1 MPNNYD
7 FSTFGKDLK
16 TLQLY
21 DVEGWTSPLYVE
33 YAIDLYGGVP
43 SYYWRVK
50 GTKHTFVIP
59 VLRMD
64 FLSKGDYEAHFKEAL
79 SGFRKDYQEWAES
92 GFVHEWMHEYR
103 EQYKDFIS
111 L

>member
-7 FSTFGKDLK
+7 FSKLENLK
-16 TLQLY
+16 TVEV
-21 DVEGWTSPLYVE
+21 DPEGWTSPLYVE
-33 YAIDLYGGVP
+33 YGMSLYGDVLA
-43 SYYWRVK
+43 YYWRVK

-64 FLSKGDYEAHFKEAL
+64 YLSQGDYEKHFKEAL
-79 SGFRKDYQEWAES
+79 SVFREDYIGWSKEGWYAK
-92 GFVHEWMHEYR
+92 WMQEYR
-103 EQYKDFIS
+103 EQYSGFIS